1 LAVLTFFFIFA
12 KPSFEYITTK
22 FSLMRLLLFA
32 FLQLLLFQPIHL
44 QVPYTTSAPIENR
57 DVEWDGTYQFIMK
70 TKVKEVF
77 SSDILD
83 FIEKHRKE
91 NEDVEV
97 DYSAYSRIRILSKN
111 KISASDFTP
120 LTELYVF
127 QSN

>member
-1 LAVLTFFFIFA
+1 
-12 KPSFEYITTK
+12 
-22 FSLMRLLLFA
+22 MRLLLFA

-44 QVPYTTSAPIENR
+44 QAPYITSAPIENR